1 MKQHNWRDFLRMK
14 SFLRPYAWQLG
25 FMILIGLTGS
35 ALGLAQPYLSKYLVD
50 NALLRRDPHALV
62 ISAVLMFSATI
73 VGFVLNYISG
83 YGYMRISSS
92 MLLDMRMKV
101 YGHLHLLSPRFYGRS
116 RLGDLVSRL
125 NGDVAE
131 VQRISGDFF
140 LTTITNVFFI
150 AGSLVLMIWWSWK
163 LFVVGVILIPFSVAL
178 FRVFQIRMNV
188 QARELRER
196 SADIGTL
203 FVETLLGVRLVAC
216 FNSSQYE
223 LDRFQKRNDSFVSS
237 LLRFQK
243 TAMLGRSV
251 PGSVIS
257 AATIAVFVY
266 GGQQIIAGQLTMGTL
281 VAFMAYHSLL
291 LSPVQSLIG
300 LSASLTSAKVS
311 LARVLELLDTPIE
324 VTEDPNPVSLS
335 KVHHGIAFRNV
346 TLLHDGRPVLDNISF
361 DIPSGAFSVIVGPSG
376 GGKST
381 IADLMVR
388 LLDADSGAVMI
399 DSIDVKNLRI
409 RDLRRTIV
417 LIDQSPYLFHGTLF
431 ENIAYARP
439 EVSHEA
445 AEEAAHAAGLAEVLR
460 GLPQGLDTVV
470 GERGLTLS
478 AGERQRVAIARAF
491 LSNPD
496 VLILDEPSAALDP
509 EREKELIENL
519 RWKFSGKTLIAITH
533 KPALA
538 AAADHVLY
546 IKDGRV
552 AECDERSECKPD
564 AKRKRGSEQPETTA
578 QPVSAVPA

>member
-1 MKQHNWRDFLRMK
+1 MKQQNWRDFLRMK

-50 NALLRRDPHALV
+50 NALMRRDQHALV
-62 ISAVLMFSATI
+62 VSAVLMFAATI
-73 VGFVLNYISG
+73 AGFILNYISG

-101 YGHLHLLSPRFYGRS
+101 YGRLHLLSPRFYGRS

-140 LTTITNVFFI
+140 LTTVTNVLFI
-150 AGSLVLMIWWSWK
+150 AGSLVMMILFSWK
-163 LFVVGVILIPFSVAL
+163 LFIVGVILIPFSVAL
-178 FRVFQIRMNV
+178 FRVFQVRMNV
-188 QARELRER
+188 LARELRER

-216 FNSSQYE
+216 FNSSRYE

-237 LLRFQK
+237 LLRFQSM
-243 TAMLGRSV
+243 AMLGRSV

-266 GGQQIIAGQLTMGTL
+266 GGQQIIAGQLSIGTL

-324 VTEDPNPVSLS
+324 VIEQPDP
-335 KVHHGIAFRNV
+335 IAVAAVRNSIEFRNV
-346 TLLHDGRPVLDNISF
+346 TLRHDGRAVLDDVSF
-361 DIPSGAFSVIVGPSG
+361 EIPAGVLSVIVGPSG

-388 LLDADSGAVMI
+388 LLDPDSGAVMI
-399 DSIDVKNLRI
+399 DGVDLKAMRL
-409 RDLRRTIV
+409 RDLRRTVV

-431 ENIAYARP
+431 ENIAYAQP
-439 EVSHEA
+439 SVSREA
-445 AEEAAHAAGLAEVLR
+445 VEAAAHAAGLMELLR
-460 GLPQGLDTVV
+460 GLPQGLDTVA
-470 GERGLTLS
+470 GERGMTLS
-478 AGERQRVAIARAF
+478 AGERQRVALARAF
-491 LSNPD
+491 LLNPD

-509 EREKELIENL
+509 ERERELIENL
-519 RWKFSGKTLIAITH
+519 RWKFLGKTLIAITH

-538 AAADHVLY
+538 VAAGHVLH

-552 AECDERSECKPD
+552 VEC
-564 AKRKRGSEQPETTA
+564 AA
-578 QPVSAVPA
+578 PA

>member
-1 MKQHNWRDFLRMK
+1 MKQQNWRDFLRMK
-14 SFLRPYAWQLG
+14 SFLRPYAWPLG

-50 NALLRRDPHALV
+50 NALMRRDQHALV
-62 ISAVLMFSATI
+62 VSAVLMFAATI
-73 VGFVLNYISG
+73 AGFILNYISG

-101 YGHLHLLSPRFYGRS
+101 YGRLHLLSPRFYGRS

-140 LTTITNVFFI
+140 LTTVTNVLFI
-150 AGSLVLMIWWSWK
+150 AGSLVMMILFSWK
-163 LFVVGVILIPFSVAL
+163 LFIVGVILIPFSVAL
-178 FRVFQIRMNV
+178 FRVFQVRMNV
-188 QARELRER
+188 LARELRER

-216 FNSSQYE
+216 FNSSRYE

-237 LLRFQK
+237 LLRFQSM
-243 TAMLGRSV
+243 AMLGRSV

-266 GGQQIIAGQLTMGTL
+266 GGQQSIGGQLSIGTL

-324 VTEDPNPVSLS
+324 VIEQPDP
-335 KVHHGIAFRNV
+335 IAVAAVRNSIEFRNV
-346 TLLHDGRPVLDNISF
+346 TLRHDGRAVLDDVSF
-361 DIPSGAFSVIVGPSG
+361 EIPAGVLSVIVGPSG

-388 LLDADSGAVMI
+388 LLDPDSGAVMI
-399 DSIDVKNLRI
+399 DGVDLKAMRL
-409 RDLRRTIV
+409 RDLRRTVV

-431 ENIAYARP
+431 ENIAYAQP
-439 EVSHEA
+439 SVSREA
-445 AEEAAHAAGLAEVLR
+445 VEAAAHAAGLMELLR
-460 GLPQGLDTVV
+460 GFPQGLDTVA
-470 GERGLTLS
+470 GERGMTLS
-478 AGERQRVAIARAF
+478 AGERQRVALARAF
-491 LSNPD
+491 LLNPD

-509 EREKELIENL
+509 ERERELIENL
-519 RWKFSGKTLIAITH
+519 RWKFLGKTLIAITH

-538 AAADHVLY
+538 VAAGHVLH

-552 AECDERSECKPD
+552 VEC
-564 AKRKRGSEQPETTA
+564 AA
-578 QPVSAVPA
+578 PA